1 MTTLLCTQLQ
11 MVINVWRRPPHV
23 RKMMNNILSGLRII
37 ESSAFVA
44 VPMAGMTLA
53 QMGAEVIR
61 FDRLEGGLD
70 ARRMPYSPSG
80 SSLFWSGMN
89 KGKKSIAIDMK
100 SPEGKELISNLITA
114 PGKDAGLFLTNLKV
128 RGWLDYETLSKIR
141 SDIIIVTLTGDRHGK
156 PQVDYTVNPA
166 LGIPDITGHEGSV
179 DPVANAIPAW
189 DMIAGNMCVSSLLA
203 AERYRLRHGVG
214 QDVEI
219 ALKDVASAA
228 IGHLGMIA
236 DTTLNT
242 DDRTKAGNSL
252 YGAYGKDFL
261 CADGNRVMII
271 GLTSRQWAG
280 IVKATDT
287 AEQFKQLEMENNI
300 NLQDESIR
308 WKWRHAITEIIEP
321 WFKIRKVEDFASNFD
336 KIGLTWSVFRSVRE
350 ALDFDPDLT
359 EDNPLF
365 KKILQPDA
373 GEFLVPKHPAN
384 FSKVENSDPTA
395 APILGEHTE
404 EILGDVLNL
413 SDIEVSN
420 LFDNGVVASPSFHK
434 NK

>member
-1 MTTLLCTQLQ
+1 
-11 MVINVWRRPPHV
+11 
-23 RKMMNNILSGLRII
+23 MNNILSGLRVI

-44 VPMAGMTLA
+44 VPMAGMTLS

-80 SSLFWSGMN
+80 TSLFWSGMN
-89 KGKKSIAIDMK
+89 KGKKSIAVDMK
-100 SPEGKELISNLITA
+100 SPKGKELISNLVTA

-128 RGWLDYETLSKIR
+128 RGWLDYETLSKLR
-141 SDIIIVTLTGDRHGK
+141 SDIIIVTLTGDRHGR

-166 LGIPDITGHEGSV
+166 LGIPDITGHEGSA

-219 ALKDVASAA
+219 ALKDVAAAA

-236 DTTLNT
+236 DATLNS
-242 DDRTKAGNSL
+242 DDRTKAGNAL

-271 GLTSRQWAG
+271 GLTNRQWSG

-287 AEQFKQLEMENNI
+287 TEQFKKLEKENNI

-308 WKWRHAITEIIEP
+308 WHWRHAITEIIEP
-321 WFKIRKVEDFASNFD
+321 WFKIRAVEDFADDFD
-336 KIGLTWSVFRSVRE
+336 KIGLTWSVFRSVKE
-350 ALDFDPDLT
+350 ALNVDPDLT

-373 GEFLVPKHPAN
+373 GEFLVPKHPAS
-384 FSKVENSDPTA
+384 FSEVENSDATP
-395 APILGEHTE
+395 APALGEHTE
-404 EILGDVLNL
+404 EVLGDVLNL
-413 SDIEVSN
+413 SDLEIAN
-420 LFDNGVVASPSFHK
+420 LFDDGVVASSNYNK
-434 NK
+434 N

>member
-1 MTTLLCTQLQ
+1 
-11 MVINVWRRPPHV
+11 
-23 RKMMNNILSGLRII
+23 MNNILSGLRVI

-44 VPMAGMTLA
+44 VPMAGMTLS

-80 SSLFWSGMN
+80 TSLFWSGMN
-89 KGKKSIAIDMK
+89 KGKKSIAVDMK
-100 SPEGKELISNLITA
+100 SPKGKELISNLVTA

-128 RGWLDYETLSKIR
+128 RGWLDYETLSKVR
-141 SDIIIVTLTGDRHGK
+141 SDIIIVTLTGDRHGR

-166 LGIPDITGHEGSV
+166 LGIPDITGHEGSA

-219 ALKDVASAA
+219 ALKDVAAAA

-236 DTTLNT
+236 DATLNS
-242 DDRTKAGNSL
+242 DDRTKAGNAL

-271 GLTSRQWAG
+271 GLTSRQWSG

-287 AEQFKQLEMENNI
+287 SEQFKKLEIENNI

-308 WKWRHAITEIIEP
+308 WQWRHAITEIIEP
-321 WFKIRKVEDFASNFD
+321 WFKIRAVEDFADDFD
-336 KIGLTWSVFRSVRE
+336 KTGLTWSVFRSVKE
-350 ALDFDPDLT
+350 ALNVDPDLT

-384 FSKVENSDPTA
+384 FSKVENSDATP
-395 APILGEHTE
+395 APALGEHTE
-404 EILGDVLNL
+404 EVLGDVLNL
-413 SDIEVSN
+413 SDLEIAN
-420 LFDNGVVASPSFHK
+420 LFDDGVVASSNYNK
-434 NK
+434 N

>member
-1 MTTLLCTQLQ
+1 
-11 MVINVWRRPPHV
+11 
-23 RKMMNNILSGLRII
+23 MNNILSGLRII

-70 ARRMPYSPSG
+70 ARRMPYAPSG

-89 KGKKSIAIDMK
+89 KGKKSIAVDMK
-100 SPEGKELISNLITA
+100 SPDGKELISNLITA

-128 RGWLDYETLSKIR
+128 RGWLDYETLSKVR

-166 LGIPDITGHEGSV
+166 LGIPDITGLEGST

-271 GLTSRQWAG
+271 GLTSRQWTG

-287 AEQFKQLEMENNI
+287 AEQFKQLEMQNNI

-321 WFKIRKVEDFASNFD
+321 WFKTRKVEDFASDFD
-336 KIGLTWSVFRSVRE
+336 NMGLTWSVFRSVRE
-350 ALDFDPDLT
+350 ALNFDPDLT

-420 LFDNGVVASPSFHK
+420 LFDTGVVASPTFHK

>member
-1 MTTLLCTQLQ
+1 
-11 MVINVWRRPPHV
+11 
-23 RKMMNNILSGLRII
+23 MNNILSGLRVI

-44 VPMAGMTLA
+44 VPMAGMTLS

-80 SSLFWSGMN
+80 HSLFWSGMN
-89 KGKKSIAIDMK
+89 KGKKSIAVDMK
-100 SPEGKELISNLITA
+100 SPKGKELISNLVTA

-128 RGWLDYETLSKIR
+128 RGWLDYETLSKVR
-141 SDIIIVTLTGDRHGK
+141 SDIIIVTLTGDRHGR

-166 LGIPDITGHEGSV
+166 LGIPDITGHEGSA

-219 ALKDVASAA
+219 ALKDVAAAA
-228 IGHLGMIA
+228 IGNLGMIA
-236 DTTLNT
+236 DATLNS
-242 DDRTKAGNSL
+242 DDRTKAGNAL

-271 GLTSRQWAG
+271 GLTNRQWSG

-287 AEQFKQLEMENNI
+287 TEQFKKLEKENHI

-308 WKWRHAITEIIEP
+308 WHWRNAITEIIEP
-321 WFKIRKVEDFASNFD
+321 WFKIRAVEEFADDFD
-336 KIGLTWSVFRSVRE
+336 KTGLTWSVFRSVKE
-350 ALDFDPDLT
+350 ALNVDPDLT

-384 FSKVENSDPTA
+384 FSKVENSDATP
-395 APILGEHTE
+395 APALGEHTE
-404 EILGDVLNL
+404 EVLGDVLNL
-413 SDIEVSN
+413 SDLEIAN
-420 LFDNGVVASPSFHK
+420 LFDDGVVASSNYNK
-434 NK
+434 N

>member
-1 MTTLLCTQLQ
+1 
-11 MVINVWRRPPHV
+11 
-23 RKMMNNILSGLRII
+23 MNNILSGLRVI

-44 VPMAGMTLA
+44 VPMAGMTLS

-80 SSLFWSGMN
+80 HSLFWSGMN
-89 KGKKSIAIDMK
+89 KGKKSIAVDMK
-100 SPEGKELISNLITA
+100 SPKGKELISNLVTA

-128 RGWLDYETLSKIR
+128 RGWLDYETLSKDR

-166 LGIPDITGHEGSV
+166 LGIPDITGHEGSA

-219 ALKDVASAA
+219 ALKDVAAAA

-236 DTTLNT
+236 DSTLNS
-242 DDRTKAGNSL
+242 DDRTKAGNAL

-271 GLTSRQWAG
+271 GLTNRQWLG

-287 AEQFKQLEMENNI
+287 TEQFKKLEKENNI

-308 WKWRHAITEIIEP
+308 WHWRHAITEIIEP
-321 WFKIRKVEDFASNFD
+321 WFKIRTVKDFADDFD
-336 KIGLTWSVFRSVRE
+336 KTGLTWSVFRSVKE
-350 ALDFDPDLT
+350 ALNVDPDLT

-365 KKILQPDA
+365 KKILQPNA
-373 GEFLVPKHPAN
+373 GEFLVPRHPAN
-384 FSKVENSDPTA
+384 FSKVENSDATP
-395 APILGEHTE
+395 APALGEHTE
-404 EILGDVLNL
+404 EVLGDVLNL
-413 SDIEVSN
+413 SDLEISN
-420 LFDNGVVASPSFHK
+420 LFDDGVVASPNYNK
-434 NK
+434 N

>member
-1 MTTLLCTQLQ
+1 
-11 MVINVWRRPPHV
+11 
-23 RKMMNNILSGLRII
+23 MNNILSGLRVI

-44 VPMAGMTLA
+44 VPMAGMTLS

-89 KGKKSIAIDMK
+89 KGKKSIAVDMK
-100 SPEGKELISNLITA
+100 SPKGKELISNLVTA

-128 RGWLDYETLSKIR
+128 KGWLDYETLSKVR
-141 SDIIIVTLTGDRHGK
+141 SDIIIVTLTGDRHGR

-166 LGIPDITGHEGSV
+166 LGIPDITGLEGSA

-219 ALKDVASAA
+219 ALKDVAAAA

-236 DTTLNT
+236 DSTLNS
-242 DDRTKAGNSL
+242 DDRTKAGNAL

-271 GLTSRQWAG
+271 GLTSRQWSG
-280 IVKATDT
+280 IVRATDT
-287 AEQFKQLEMENNI
+287 AEQFKKLEMENNI

-308 WKWRHAITEIIEP
+308 WQWRHAITEIIEP
-321 WFKIRKVEDFASNFD
+321 WFKIRGVKDFADDFD
-336 KIGLTWSVFRSVRE
+336 KTGLTWSVFRSVKE
-350 ALDFDPDLT
+350 ALNVDPDLT

-373 GEFLVPKHPAN
+373 GEFLVPRHPAN
-384 FSKVENSDPTA
+384 FSKVENSDATP
-395 APILGEHTE
+395 APALGEHTE
-404 EILGDVLNL
+404 EVLGDVLNL
-413 SDIEVSN
+413 SDLEIAN
-420 LFDNGVVASPSFHK
+420 LFDDGVVASSNYNK
-434 NK
+434 N

>member
-1 MTTLLCTQLQ
+1 
-11 MVINVWRRPPHV
+11 
-23 RKMMNNILSGLRII
+23 MNNILSGLRII

-214 QDVEI
+214 QDVKI

>member
-1 MTTLLCTQLQ
+1 
-11 MVINVWRRPPHV
+11 
-23 RKMMNNILSGLRII
+23 MNNILSGLRVI

-44 VPMAGMTLA
+44 VPMAGMTLS

-80 SSLFWSGMN
+80 TSLFWSGMN
-89 KGKKSIAIDMK
+89 KGKKSIAVDMK
-100 SPEGKELISNLITA
+100 SPKGKELISNLVTA

-128 RGWLDYETLSKIR
+128 RGWLDYETLSKVR
-141 SDIIIVTLTGDRHGK
+141 SDIIIVTLTGDRHGR

-166 LGIPDITGHEGSV
+166 LGIPDITGHEGSA

-219 ALKDVASAA
+219 ALKDVAAAA

-236 DTTLNT
+236 DATLNS
-242 DDRTKAGNSL
+242 DDRTKAGNAL

-271 GLTSRQWAG
+271 GLTSRQWSG

-287 AEQFKQLEMENNI
+287 SEQFKKLEIENNI

-308 WKWRHAITEIIEP
+308 WQWRHAITEIIEP
-321 WFKIRKVEDFASNFD
+321 WFKIRAVEDFADDFD
-336 KIGLTWSVFRSVRE
+336 KTGLTWSVFRSVKE
-350 ALDFDPDLT
+350 ALNVDPDLT

-373 GEFLVPKHPAN
+373 GEFLVPRHPAN
-384 FSKVENSDPTA
+384 FSKVENSDATP
-395 APILGEHTE
+395 APALGEHTE
-404 EILGDVLNL
+404 EVLGDVLNL
-413 SDIEVSN
+413 SDLEIAN
-420 LFDNGVVASPSFHK
+420 LFDDGVVASSNYNK
-434 NK
+434 N

>member
-1 MTTLLCTQLQ
+1 
-11 MVINVWRRPPHV
+11 
-23 RKMMNNILSGLRII
+23 MNNILSGLRII

-271 GLTSRQWAG
+271 GLTSRQWTG

-287 AEQFKQLEMENNI
+287 AEQFKQLEMQNNI

-321 WFKIRKVEDFASNFD
+321 WFKTRKVEEFASNFD

-395 APILGEHTE
+395 APTLGEHTE

>member
-1 MTTLLCTQLQ
+1 
-11 MVINVWRRPPHV
+11 
-23 RKMMNNILSGLRII
+23 MNNILSGLRVI

-44 VPMAGMTLA
+44 VPMAGMTLS

-89 KGKKSIAIDMK
+89 KGKKSIAVDMK
-100 SPEGKELISNLITA
+100 SPKGKELISNLVTA
-114 PGKDAGLFLTNLKV
+114 PGKGAGLFLTNLKV
-128 RGWLDYETLSKIR
+128 KGLLDYETLSKVR
-141 SDIIIVTLTGDRHGK
+141 SDIIIVTLTGDRHGR

-166 LGIPDITGHEGSV
+166 LGIPDITGQEGST

-203 AERYRLRHGVG
+203 AERYRLIHGLG

-219 ALKDVASAA
+219 ALKDVAAAA

-236 DTTLNT
+236 DSTLNS
-242 DDRTKAGNSL
+242 DDRTKAGNAL

-271 GLTSRQWAG
+271 GLTSRQWSG

-287 AEQFKQLEMENNI
+287 AEQFKKLEMENNI

-308 WKWRHAITEIIEP
+308 WQWRHAITEIIEP
-321 WFKIRKVEDFASNFD
+321 WFKIRGVKDFADDFD
-336 KIGLTWSVFRSVRE
+336 KTGLTWSVFRSVKE
-350 ALDFDPDLT
+350 ALNVDPDLT

-373 GEFLVPKHPAN
+373 GEFLVPRHPAN
-384 FSKVENSDPTA
+384 FSKVENSDATP
-395 APILGEHTE
+395 APALGEHTE
-404 EILGDVLNL
+404 EVLGDVLNL
-413 SDIEVSN
+413 SDLEIAN
-420 LFDNGVVASPSFHK
+420 LFDDGVVASSNYNK
-434 NK
+434 N

>member
-1 MTTLLCTQLQ
+1 
-11 MVINVWRRPPHV
+11 
-23 RKMMNNILSGLRII
+23 MNNILSGLRVI

-44 VPMAGMTLA
+44 IPMAGMTLS

-89 KGKKSIAIDMK
+89 KGKKSIAVDMK
-100 SPEGKELISNLITA
+100 SPKGKELISNLVTA

-128 RGWLDYETLSKIR
+128 KGWLDYETLSKVR
-141 SDIIIVTLTGDRHGK
+141 SDIIIVTLTGDRHGR

-166 LGIPDITGHEGSV
+166 LGIPDITGHEGSA

-219 ALKDVASAA
+219 ALKDVAAAA

-236 DTTLNT
+236 DSTLNS
-242 DDRTKAGNSL
+242 DDRTKAGNAL

-261 CADGNRVMII
+261 CADGNRIMII
-271 GLTSRQWAG
+271 GLTSRQWSG
-280 IVKATDT
+280 IVRATDT
-287 AEQFKQLEMENNI
+287 AEQFKKLEMENNI

-308 WKWRHAITEIIEP
+308 WQWRHAITEIIEP
-321 WFKIRKVEDFASNFD
+321 WFEIRAVKDFADDFD
-336 KIGLTWSVFRSVRE
+336 KTGLTWSVFRSVKE
-350 ALDFDPDLT
+350 ALNVDPDLT

-373 GEFLVPKHPAN
+373 GEFLVPRHPAN
-384 FSKVENSDPTA
+384 FSKVENSDATP
-395 APILGEHTE
+395 APALGEHTE
-404 EILGDVLNL
+404 EVLGDVLNL
-413 SDIEVSN
+413 SDLEIAN
-420 LFDNGVVASPSFHK
+420 LFDDGVVASSNYKK
-434 NK
+434 N

>member
-1 MTTLLCTQLQ
+1 
-11 MVINVWRRPPHV
+11 
-23 RKMMNNILSGLRII
+23 MNNILSGLRVI

-44 VPMAGMTLA
+44 VPMAGMTLS

-70 ARRMPYSPSG
+70 ARRMPYAPSG
-80 SSLFWSGMN
+80 TSLFWSGMN
-89 KGKKSIAIDMK
+89 KGKKSIAVDMK
-100 SPEGKELISNLITA
+100 SPKGKELISNLVTA

-128 RGWLDYETLSKIR
+128 RGWLDYETLSKVR
-141 SDIIIVTLTGDRHGK
+141 SDIIIVTLTGDRHGR

-166 LGIPDITGHEGSV
+166 LGIPDITGHEGSA

-219 ALKDVASAA
+219 ALKDVAAAA

-236 DTTLNT
+236 DATLNS
-242 DDRTKAGNSL
+242 DDRTKAGNAL

-271 GLTSRQWAG
+271 GLTSRQWSG

-287 AEQFKQLEMENNI
+287 SEQFKKLEIENNI

-308 WKWRHAITEIIEP
+308 WQWRHAITEIIEP
-321 WFKIRKVEDFASNFD
+321 WFNIRAVEDFADDFD
-336 KIGLTWSVFRSVRE
+336 KTGLTWSVFRSVKE
-350 ALDFDPDLT
+350 ALNVDPDLT

-384 FSKVENSDPTA
+384 FSKVENSDATP
-395 APILGEHTE
+395 APALGEHTE
-404 EILGDVLNL
+404 EVLGDVLNL
-413 SDIEVSN
+413 SDLEIAN
-420 LFDNGVVASPSFHK
+420 LFDDGVVASSNYNK
-434 NK
+434 N

>member
-1 MTTLLCTQLQ
+1 
-11 MVINVWRRPPHV
+11 
-23 RKMMNNILSGLRII
+23 MNNILSGLRVI

-44 VPMAGMTLA
+44 VPMAGMTLS

-70 ARRMPYSPSG
+70 ARRMPYAPSG
-80 SSLFWSGMN
+80 TSLFWSGMN
-89 KGKKSIAIDMK
+89 KGKKSIAVDMK
-100 SPEGKELISNLITA
+100 SPKGKELISNLVTA

-128 RGWLDYETLSKIR
+128 RGWLDYETLSKVR
-141 SDIIIVTLTGDRHGK
+141 SDIIIVTLTGDRHGR

-166 LGIPDITGHEGSV
+166 LGIPDITGHEGSA

-219 ALKDVASAA
+219 ALKDVAAAA

-236 DTTLNT
+236 DATLNS
-242 DDRTKAGNSL
+242 DDRTKAGNAL

-271 GLTSRQWAG
+271 GLTSRQWSG

-287 AEQFKQLEMENNI
+287 SEQFKKLEIENNI

-308 WKWRHAITEIIEP
+308 WQWRHAITEIIEP
-321 WFKIRKVEDFASNFD
+321 WFKIRAVEDFADDFD
-336 KIGLTWSVFRSVRE
+336 KTGLTWSVFRSVKE
-350 ALDFDPDLT
+350 ALNVDPDLT

-373 GEFLVPKHPAN
+373 GEFLVPKHPAS
-384 FSKVENSDPTA
+384 FSEVENSDATP
-395 APILGEHTE
+395 APALGEHTE
-404 EILGDVLNL
+404 EVLGDVLNL
-413 SDIEVSN
+413 SDLEIAN
-420 LFDNGVVASPSFHK
+420 LFDDGVVASSNYK
-434 NK
+434 N

>member
-1 MTTLLCTQLQ
+1 
-11 MVINVWRRPPHV
+11 
-23 RKMMNNILSGLRII
+23 MNNILSGLRII

-271 GLTSRQWAG
+271 GLTSRQWTG

-287 AEQFKQLEMENNI
+287 AEQFKQLEMQNNI

-336 KIGLTWSVFRSVRE
+336 KTGLTWSVFRSVRE

-413 SDIEVSN
+413 SDIEISK
-420 LFDNGVVASPSFHK
+420 LFDNGVVASPNFHK
-434 NK
+434 N

>member
-1 MTTLLCTQLQ
+1 
-11 MVINVWRRPPHV
+11 
-23 RKMMNNILSGLRII
+23 MNKILSGLRVI

-44 VPMAGMTLA
+44 VPMAGMTLS

-89 KGKKSIAIDMK
+89 KGKKSIAVDMK
-100 SPEGKELISNLITA
+100 SPKGKELISNLVTA

-128 RGWLDYETLSKIR
+128 KGWLDYETLSKVR
-141 SDIIIVTLTGDRHGK
+141 SDIIIVTLTGDRHGR

-166 LGIPDITGHEGSV
+166 LGIPDITGHEGSA

-219 ALKDVASAA
+219 ALKDVAAAA

-236 DTTLNT
+236 DSTLNS
-242 DDRTKAGNSL
+242 DDRTKAGNAL

-271 GLTSRQWAG
+271 GLTSRQWSG

-287 AEQFKQLEMENNI
+287 AEQFKKLEMENNI

-308 WKWRHAITEIIEP
+308 WKWRHAITEIIQP
-321 WFKIRKVEDFASNFD
+321 WFKIRAVKDFSDDFD
-336 KIGLTWSVFRSVRE
+336 KTGLTWSVFRSVKE
-350 ALDFDPDLT
+350 ALNVDPDLT

-373 GEFLVPKHPAN
+373 GEFLVPRHPAN
-384 FSKVENSDPTA
+384 FSKVESSDA
-395 APILGEHTE
+395 APAPALGEHTE

-413 SDIEVSN
+413 SDLEIAN
-420 LFDNGVVASPSFHK
+420 LFDDGVVASSNYNK
-434 NK
+434 N

>member
-1 MTTLLCTQLQ
+1 MA
-11 MVINVWRRPPHV
+11 INVWRQLPHG
-23 RKMMNNILSGLRII
+23 RKIMNNILSGLRVI

-44 VPMAGMTLA
+44 VPMAGMTLS

-80 SSLFWSGMN
+80 HSLFWSGMN
-89 KGKKSIAIDMK
+89 KGKKSIAVDMK
-100 SPEGKELISNLITA
+100 SPKGKELISNLVTA

-128 RGWLDYETLSKIR
+128 RGWLDYDTLSKDR

-166 LGIPDITGHEGSV
+166 LGIPDITGHEGSA

-219 ALKDVASAA
+219 ALKDVAAAA

-236 DTTLNT
+236 DSTLNS
-242 DDRTKAGNSL
+242 DDRTKAGNAL

-271 GLTSRQWAG
+271 GLTNRQWSG

-287 AEQFKQLEMENNI
+287 TEQFKKLEKENNI

-308 WKWRHAITEIIEP
+308 WHWRHAITEIIEP
-321 WFKIRKVEDFASNFD
+321 WFKIRTVKDFADDFD
-336 KIGLTWSVFRSVRE
+336 KTGLTWSVFRSVKE
-350 ALDFDPDLT
+350 ALNVDPDLT

-365 KKILQPDA
+365 KKILQPNA
-373 GEFLVPKHPAN
+373 GEFLVPRHPAN
-384 FSKVENSDPTA
+384 FSKVENSDATP
-395 APILGEHTE
+395 APALGEHTE
-404 EILGDVLNL
+404 EVLGDVLNL
-413 SDIEVSN
+413 SDLEIAN
-420 LFDNGVVASPSFHK
+420 LFDDGVVASSNYNK
-434 NK
+434 N

>member
-1 MTTLLCTQLQ
+1 
-11 MVINVWRRPPHV
+11 
-23 RKMMNNILSGLRII
+23 MNNILSGLRVI

-44 VPMAGMTLA
+44 VPMAGMTLS

-80 SSLFWSGMN
+80 HSLFWSGMN
-89 KGKKSIAIDMK
+89 KGKKSIAVDMK
-100 SPEGKELISNLITA
+100 STKGKELISNLVTA

-128 RGWLDYETLSKIR
+128 RGWLDYETLSKVR

-166 LGIPDITGHEGSV
+166 LGIPDITGHEGSA

-219 ALKDVASAA
+219 ALKDVAAAA

-236 DTTLNT
+236 DSTLNS
-242 DDRTKAGNSL
+242 DDRTKAGNAL

-271 GLTSRQWAG
+271 GLTNRQWSG

-287 AEQFKQLEMENNI
+287 TEQFKKLEKENNI

-308 WKWRHAITEIIEP
+308 WHWRHAITEIIEP
-321 WFKIRKVEDFASNFD
+321 WFKIRTVKDFADDFD
-336 KIGLTWSVFRSVRE
+336 KTGLTWSVFRSVKE
-350 ALDFDPDLT
+350 ALNVDPDLT

-365 KKILQPDA
+365 KKILQPNA
-373 GEFLVPKHPAN
+373 GEFLVPRHPAN
-384 FSKVENSDPTA
+384 FSKVENSDATP
-395 APILGEHTE
+395 APALGEHTE
-404 EILGDVLNL
+404 EVLGDVLNL
-413 SDIEVSN
+413 SDLEISN
-420 LFDNGVVASPSFHK
+420 LFDDGVVASPNYNK
-434 NK
+434 N

>member
-1 MTTLLCTQLQ
+1 
-11 MVINVWRRPPHV
+11 
-23 RKMMNNILSGLRII
+23 MNNILSGLRII

-287 AEQFKQLEMENNI
+287 AEQFKQLEMRNNI

>member
-1 MTTLLCTQLQ
+1 
-11 MVINVWRRPPHV
+11 
-23 RKMMNNILSGLRII
+23 MNNILSGLRII

-271 GLTSRQWAG
+271 GLTSRQWTG

-287 AEQFKQLEMENNI
+287 AEQFKQLEMQNNI

-321 WFKIRKVEDFASNFD
+321 WFKIRKVEDFTSNFD
-336 KIGLTWSVFRSVRE
+336 KTGLTWSVFRSVRE

-395 APILGEHTE
+395 APTLGEHTE

-420 LFDNGVVASPSFHK
+420 LFDTGVVASPTFHK

>member
-1 MTTLLCTQLQ
+1 
-11 MVINVWRRPPHV
+11 
-23 RKMMNNILSGLRII
+23 MNNILSGLRVI

-44 VPMAGMTLA
+44 VPMAGMTLS

-80 SSLFWSGMN
+80 HSLFWSGMN
-89 KGKKSIAIDMK
+89 KGKKSIAVDMK
-100 SPEGKELISNLITA
+100 SPKGKELISNLVTA

-128 RGWLDYETLSKIR
+128 RGWLDYETLSKVR

-166 LGIPDITGHEGSV
+166 LGIPDITGHEGSA

-219 ALKDVASAA
+219 ALKDVAAAA

-236 DTTLNT
+236 DSTLNS
-242 DDRTKAGNSL
+242 DDRTKAGNAL

-271 GLTSRQWAG
+271 GLTNRQWSG

-287 AEQFKQLEMENNI
+287 TEQFKKLEKENNI
-300 NLQDESIR
+300 NLQDESTR
-308 WKWRHAITEIIEP
+308 WHWRHAITEIIEP
-321 WFKIRKVEDFASNFD
+321 WFKIRTVKDFADDFD
-336 KIGLTWSVFRSVRE
+336 KTGLTWSVFRSVKE
-350 ALDFDPDLT
+350 ALNVDPDLT

-365 KKILQPDA
+365 KKILQPNA
-373 GEFLVPKHPAN
+373 GEFLVPRHPAN
-384 FSKVENSDPTA
+384 FSKVENSDATP
-395 APILGEHTE
+395 APALGEHTE
-404 EILGDVLNL
+404 EVLGDVLNL
-413 SDIEVSN
+413 SDLEISN
-420 LFDNGVVASPSFHK
+420 LFDDGVVASPNYNK
-434 NK
+434 N

>member
-1 MTTLLCTQLQ
+1 
-11 MVINVWRRPPHV
+11 
-23 RKMMNNILSGLRII
+23 MNNILSGLRII

-70 ARRMPYSPSG
+70 ARRMPYAPSG

-89 KGKKSIAIDMK
+89 KGKKSIAVDMK

-128 RGWLDYETLSKIR
+128 RGWLDYETLSKVR
-141 SDIIIVTLTGDRHGK
+141 SDMIIVTLTGDRHGK

-166 LGIPDITGHEGSV
+166 LGIPDITGLEGST

-271 GLTSRQWAG
+271 GLTSRQWTG

-287 AEQFKQLEMENNI
+287 AEQFKQLEMQNNI

-321 WFKIRKVEDFASNFD
+321 WFKTRKVEDFASDFD
-336 KIGLTWSVFRSVRE
+336 NMGLTWSVFRSVRE
-350 ALDFDPDLT
+350 ALNFDPDLT

-384 FSKVENSDPTA
+384 FSKVENSDPMA

-420 LFDNGVVASPSFHK
+420 LFDTGVVASPTFHK

>member
-1 MTTLLCTQLQ
+1 
-11 MVINVWRRPPHV
+11 
-23 RKMMNNILSGLRII
+23 MNNILSGLRVI

-44 VPMAGMTLA
+44 VPMAGMTLS

-80 SSLFWSGMN
+80 TSLFWSGMN
-89 KGKKSIAIDMK
+89 KGKKSIAVDMK
-100 SPEGKELISNLITA
+100 SPKGKELISNLVTA

-128 RGWLDYETLSKIR
+128 RGWLDYETLSKVR
-141 SDIIIVTLTGDRHGK
+141 SDIIIVTLTGDRHGR

-166 LGIPDITGHEGSV
+166 LGIPDITGHEGSA

-219 ALKDVASAA
+219 ALKDVAAAA

-236 DTTLNT
+236 DATLNS
-242 DDRTKAGNSL
+242 DDRTKAGNAL

-271 GLTSRQWAG
+271 GLTSRQWSG

-287 AEQFKQLEMENNI
+287 SEQFKKLEIENNI

-308 WKWRHAITEIIEP
+308 WQWRHAITEIIEP
-321 WFKIRKVEDFASNFD
+321 WFKIRAVEDFADDFD
-336 KIGLTWSVFRSVRE
+336 KTGLTWSVFRSVKE
-350 ALDFDPDLT
+350 ALNVDPDLT
-359 EDNPLF
+359 EENPLF

-384 FSKVENSDPTA
+384 FSKVENSDATP
-395 APILGEHTE
+395 APALGEHTE
-404 EILGDVLNL
+404 EVLGDVLNL
-413 SDIEVSN
+413 SDLEIAN
-420 LFDNGVVASPSFHK
+420 LFDDGVVASSNYNK
-434 NK
+434 N

>member
-1 MTTLLCTQLQ
+1 
-11 MVINVWRRPPHV
+11 
-23 RKMMNNILSGLRII
+23 MNNILSGLRVI

-44 VPMAGMTLA
+44 VPMAGMTLS

-80 SSLFWSGMN
+80 HSLFWSGMN
-89 KGKKSIAIDMK
+89 KGKKSIAVDMK
-100 SPEGKELISNLITA
+100 SPKGKELISNLVTA

-128 RGWLDYETLSKIR
+128 RGWLDYETLSKVR

-166 LGIPDITGHEGSV
+166 LGIPDITGHEGSA

-219 ALKDVASAA
+219 ALKDVAAAA

-236 DTTLNT
+236 DSTLNS
-242 DDRTKAGNSL
+242 DDRTKAGNAL

-271 GLTSRQWAG
+271 GLTSRQWSG

-287 AEQFKQLEMENNI
+287 TEQFKKLEKENNI

-308 WKWRHAITEIIEP
+308 WHWRHEITEIIEP
-321 WFKIRKVEDFASNFD
+321 WFKIRTVKDFADDFD
-336 KIGLTWSVFRSVRE
+336 KTGLTWSVFRSVKE
-350 ALDFDPDLT
+350 ALNVDPDLT

-365 KKILQPDA
+365 KKILQPNA
-373 GEFLVPKHPAN
+373 GEFLVPRHPAN
-384 FSKVENSDPTA
+384 FSKVENSDATP
-395 APILGEHTE
+395 APALGEHTE
-404 EILGDVLNL
+404 EVLGDVLNL
-413 SDIEVSN
+413 SDLEISN
-420 LFDNGVVASPSFHK
+420 LFDDGVVASQNYNK
-434 NK
+434 N

>member
-1 MTTLLCTQLQ
+1 
-11 MVINVWRRPPHV
+11 
-23 RKMMNNILSGLRII
+23 MNNILSGLRVI

-44 VPMAGMTLA
+44 VPMAGMTLS

-80 SSLFWSGMN
+80 TSLFWSGMN
-89 KGKKSIAIDMK
+89 KGKKSIAVDMK
-100 SPEGKELISNLITA
+100 SPKGKELISNLVTA

-128 RGWLDYETLSKIR
+128 RGWLDYETLSKVR
-141 SDIIIVTLTGDRHGK
+141 SDIIIVTLTGDRHGR

-166 LGIPDITGHEGSV
+166 LGIPDITGHEGSA

-219 ALKDVASAA
+219 ALKDVAAAA

-236 DTTLNT
+236 DATLNS
-242 DDRTKAGNSL
+242 DDRTKAGNAL

-271 GLTSRQWAG
+271 GLTSRQWSG

-287 AEQFKQLEMENNI
+287 SEQFNKLEIENNI

-308 WKWRHAITEIIEP
+308 WQWRHAITEIIEP
-321 WFKIRKVEDFASNFD
+321 WFKIRAVEDFADDFD
-336 KIGLTWSVFRSVRE
+336 KTGLTWSVFRSVKE
-350 ALDFDPDLT
+350 ALNVDPDLT

-373 GEFLVPKHPAN
+373 GEFLVPKHPAS
-384 FSKVENSDPTA
+384 FSEVENSDATP
-395 APILGEHTE
+395 APALGEHTE
-404 EILGDVLNL
+404 EVLGDVLNL
-413 SDIEVSN
+413 SDLEIAN
-420 LFDNGVVASPSFHK
+420 LFDDGVVASSNYNK
-434 NK
+434 N

>member
-1 MTTLLCTQLQ
+1 
-11 MVINVWRRPPHV
+11 
-23 RKMMNNILSGLRII
+23 MNNILSGLRVI

-44 VPMAGMTLA
+44 VPMAGMTLS

-89 KGKKSIAIDMK
+89 KGKKSIAVDMK
-100 SPEGKELISNLITA
+100 SPKGKELISNLVTA

-128 RGWLDYETLSKIR
+128 KGWLDYETLSKVR
-141 SDIIIVTLTGDRHGK
+141 SDIIIVTLTGDRHGR

-166 LGIPDITGHEGSV
+166 LGIPNITGHEGSA

-219 ALKDVASAA
+219 ALKDVAAAA

-236 DTTLNT
+236 DSTLNS
-242 DDRTKAGNSL
+242 DDRTKAGNAL

-271 GLTSRQWAG
+271 GLTSRQWSG

-287 AEQFKQLEMENNI
+287 ADQFKKLEMDNNI

-308 WKWRHAITEIIEP
+308 WQWRHAITQIIEP
-321 WFKIRKVEDFASNFD
+321 WFKIRTVKDFADDFD
-336 KIGLTWSVFRSVRE
+336 KTGLTWSVFRSVKE
-350 ALDFDPDLT
+350 ALNVDPDLT

-373 GEFLVPKHPAN
+373 GEFLVPRHPAN
-384 FSKVENSDPTA
+384 FSKVENSDATP
-395 APILGEHTE
+395 APALGEHTE
-404 EILGDVLNL
+404 EVLGDILNL
-413 SDIEVSN
+413 SDREIAN
-420 LFDNGVVASPSFHK
+420 LFDDGVVASSNYNK
-434 NK
+434 N

>member
-1 MTTLLCTQLQ
+1 
-11 MVINVWRRPPHV
+11 
-23 RKMMNNILSGLRII
+23 MNNILSGLRVI

-44 VPMAGMTLA
+44 VPMAGMTLS

-80 SSLFWSGMN
+80 TSLFWSGMN
-89 KGKKSIAIDMK
+89 KGKKSIAVDMK
-100 SPEGKELISNLITA
+100 SPKGKELISNLVTA

-128 RGWLDYETLSKIR
+128 RGWLDYETLSKVR
-141 SDIIIVTLTGDRHGK
+141 SDIIIVTLTGDRHGR

-166 LGIPDITGHEGSV
+166 LGIPDITGHEGSA

-219 ALKDVASAA
+219 ALKDVAAAA

-236 DTTLNT
+236 DATLNS
-242 DDRTKAGNSL
+242 DDRTKAGNAL

-271 GLTSRQWAG
+271 GLTSRQWSG

-287 AEQFKQLEMENNI
+287 SEQFKKLEIENNI

-308 WKWRHAITEIIEP
+308 WQWRHAITEIIEP
-321 WFKIRKVEDFASNFD
+321 WFKIRAVEDFADDFD
-336 KIGLTWSVFRSVRE
+336 KTGLTWSVFRSVKE
-350 ALDFDPDLT
+350 ALNVDLDLT

-384 FSKVENSDPTA
+384 FSKVENSDATP
-395 APILGEHTE
+395 APALGEHTE
-404 EILGDVLNL
+404 EVLGDVLNL
-413 SDIEVSN
+413 SDLEIAN
-420 LFDNGVVASPSFHK
+420 LFDDGVVASSNYNK
-434 NK
+434 N

>member
-1 MTTLLCTQLQ
+1 
-11 MVINVWRRPPHV
+11 
-23 RKMMNNILSGLRII
+23 MNNILSGLRVI

-44 VPMAGMTLA
+44 VPMAGMTLS

-80 SSLFWSGMN
+80 TSLFWSGMN
-89 KGKKSIAIDMK
+89 KGKKSIAVDMK
-100 SPEGKELISNLITA
+100 SPKGKELISNLVTA

-128 RGWLDYETLSKIR
+128 RGWLDYETLSKLR
-141 SDIIIVTLTGDRHGK
+141 SDIIIVTLTGDRHGR

-166 LGIPDITGHEGSV
+166 LGIPDITGHEGSA

-219 ALKDVASAA
+219 ALKDVAAAA

-236 DTTLNT
+236 DATLNS
-242 DDRTKAGNSL
+242 DDRTKAGNAL

-271 GLTSRQWAG
+271 GLTSRQWSG

-287 AEQFKQLEMENNI
+287 SEQFKKLEIENNI

-308 WKWRHAITEIIEP
+308 WQWRHSITEIIEP
-321 WFKIRKVEDFASNFD
+321 WFKIRAVEDFADDFD
-336 KIGLTWSVFRSVRE
+336 KTGLTWSVFRSVKE
-350 ALDFDPDLT
+350 ALNVDPDLT

-384 FSKVENSDPTA
+384 FSKVENSDATP
-395 APILGEHTE
+395 APALGEHTE
-404 EILGDVLNL
+404 EVLGDVLNL
-413 SDIEVSN
+413 SDLEIAN
-420 LFDNGVVASPSFHK
+420 LFDDGVVASSNYNK
-434 NK
+434 N

>member
-1 MTTLLCTQLQ
+1 
-11 MVINVWRRPPHV
+11 
-23 RKMMNNILSGLRII
+23 MNNILSGLRII

-287 AEQFKQLEMENNI
+287 AEQFKQLEMQNNI

-321 WFKIRKVEDFASNFD
+321 WFKTRKVEDFASNLD
-336 KIGLTWSVFRSVRE
+336 KTGLTWSVFRSVRE

>member
-1 MTTLLCTQLQ
+1 
-11 MVINVWRRPPHV
+11 
-23 RKMMNNILSGLRII
+23 MNNILSGLRVI

-44 VPMAGMTLA
+44 VPMAGMTLS

-80 SSLFWSGMN
+80 TSLFWSGMN
-89 KGKKSIAIDMK
+89 KGKKSIAVDMK
-100 SPEGKELISNLITA
+100 SPKGKELISNLVTA

-128 RGWLDYETLSKIR
+128 RGWLDYETLSKAR
-141 SDIIIVTLTGDRHGK
+141 SDIIIVTLMGDRHGR

-166 LGIPDITGHEGSV
+166 LGIPDITGHEGSA

-219 ALKDVASAA
+219 ALKDVAAAA

-236 DTTLNT
+236 DATLNS
-242 DDRTKAGNSL
+242 DDRTKAGNAL

-271 GLTSRQWAG
+271 GLTSRQWSG

-287 AEQFKQLEMENNI
+287 SEQFKKLEIENNI

-308 WKWRHAITEIIEP
+308 WQWRHAITEIIEP
-321 WFKIRKVEDFASNFD
+321 WFKIRAVEDFADDFD
-336 KIGLTWSVFRSVRE
+336 KTGLTWSVFRSVKE
-350 ALDFDPDLT
+350 ALNVDPDLT

-384 FSKVENSDPTA
+384 FSKVENSDATP
-395 APILGEHTE
+395 APALGEHTE
-404 EILGDVLNL
+404 EVLGDVLNL
-413 SDIEVSN
+413 SDLEIAN
-420 LFDNGVVASPSFHK
+420 LFDEGVVASSNYNK
-434 NK
+434 N

>member
-1 MTTLLCTQLQ
+1 
-11 MVINVWRRPPHV
+11 
-23 RKMMNNILSGLRII
+23 MNNILSGLRVI

-44 VPMAGMTLA
+44 VPMAGMTLS

-80 SSLFWSGMN
+80 TSLFWSGMN
-89 KGKKSIAIDMK
+89 KGKKSIAVDMK
-100 SPEGKELISNLITA
+100 SPKGKELISNLVTA

-128 RGWLDYETLSKIR
+128 RGWLDYETLSKVR

-166 LGIPDITGHEGSV
+166 LGIPDITGHEGSA

-219 ALKDVASAA
+219 ALKDVAAAA

-236 DTTLNT
+236 DATLNS
-242 DDRTKAGNSL
+242 DDRTKAGNAL

-271 GLTSRQWAG
+271 GLTSRQWSG

-287 AEQFKQLEMENNI
+287 SEQFKKLEIENNI

-308 WKWRHAITEIIEP
+308 WQWRHSITEIIEP
-321 WFKIRKVEDFASNFD
+321 WFKIRAVEDFADDFD
-336 KIGLTWSVFRSVRE
+336 KTGLTWSVFRSVKE
-350 ALDFDPDLT
+350 ALNVDPDLT

-373 GEFLVPKHPAN
+373 GEFLVPRHPAN
-384 FSKVENSDPTA
+384 FSKVENSDATP
-395 APILGEHTE
+395 APALGEHTE
-404 EILGDVLNL
+404 EVLGDVLNL
-413 SDIEVSN
+413 SDLEIAN
-420 LFDNGVVASPSFHK
+420 LFDDGVVASSNYNK
-434 NK
+434 N

>member
-1 MTTLLCTQLQ
+1 
-11 MVINVWRRPPHV
+11 
-23 RKMMNNILSGLRII
+23 MNNILSGLRVI

-44 VPMAGMTLA
+44 VPMAGMTLS

-80 SSLFWSGMN
+80 TSLFWSGMN
-89 KGKKSIAIDMK
+89 KGKKSIAVDMK
-100 SPEGKELISNLITA
+100 SPKGKELISNLVTA

-128 RGWLDYETLSKIR
+128 RGWLDYETLSKVR
-141 SDIIIVTLTGDRHGK
+141 SDIIIVTLTGDRHGR

-166 LGIPDITGHEGSV
+166 LGIPDITGHEGSA

-219 ALKDVASAA
+219 ALKDVAAAA

-236 DTTLNT
+236 DATLNS
-242 DDRTKAGNSL
+242 DDRTKAGNAL

-271 GLTSRQWAG
+271 GLTSRQWSG

-287 AEQFKQLEMENNI
+287 SEQFKKLEIENNI

-308 WKWRHAITEIIEP
+308 WQWRHSITEIIEP
-321 WFKIRKVEDFASNFD
+321 WFKIRAVEDFADDFD
-336 KIGLTWSVFRSVRE
+336 KTGLTWSVFRSVKE
-350 ALDFDPDLT
+350 ALNVDPDLT

-373 GEFLVPKHPAN
+373 GEFLVPKHPAS
-384 FSKVENSDPTA
+384 FSEVENSDATP
-395 APILGEHTE
+395 APALGEHTE
-404 EILGDVLNL
+404 EVLGDVLNL
-413 SDIEVSN
+413 SDLEIAN
-420 LFDNGVVASPSFHK
+420 LFDDGVVASSNYNK
-434 NK
+434 N